1 MTYTTISEIA
11 RRWRVDRA
19 TARIALA
26 GAEIAPS
33 AFHTSP
39 RYRVDEI
46 LRKIEKLPDDF
57 HHEASLEAPLLC
69 ASELADH
76 LGVTPQTVR
85 NYARAGRLHA
95 IRLTSHTVR
104 YMLPAMRKCK
114 SDTETADPNQR

>member
-26 GAEIAPS
+26 DAEIATS
-33 AFHTSP
+33 VFHTSP

-46 LRKIEKLPDDF
+46 LRKIEKLPDDI
-57 HHEASLEAPLLC
+57 HHEVNLEAPLLR
-69 ASELADH
+69 ADELADH

-85 NYARAGRLHA
+85 NYGQAGRLHVV
-95 IRLTSHTVR
+95 RLTTHTVR
-104 YMLPAMRKCK
+104 YMLPLMRKCK
-114 SDTETADPNQR
+114 SETETADPHQR